1 MNGVLQQMYG
11 LALLYL
17 VCPETFGEIILIF
30 VFLKG
35 RHWNGA
41 FNVLPEVEGFQLSTN
56 TSLPVREIRLP
67 LEGLHMRRSALLERH
82 DADES

>member
-1 MNGVLQQMYG
+1 MYS

-17 VCPETFGEIILIF
+17 VCPETLGEVILIF
-30 VFLKG
+30 VFLRG

-67 LEGLHMRRSALLERH
+67 LERPYRCRSALLERH